1 MKRYRLTLPLMN
13 TESQTLQ
20 AFLDTLASRAP
31 TPGGGSGSALIG
43 AVGAALCGMVG
54 RLNDKKSGEAGP
66 LHDTIAKADALRARL
81 VELADADVAAFEELM
96 RCWQLPADAPDR
108 QQQMEAATVAA
119 TEAPL
124 AIMETAFDVMKIA
137 LEGLDKSKK
146 NCISDAG
153 VAGLAAH
160 ACLEGARLNVMINLP
175 GFTDAERRDAFR
187 KQADALRFEGKNLA
201 GEIRQRIDALYV

>member
-1 MKRYRLTLPLMN
+1 MSTD
-13 TESQTLQ
+13 SQSLQ
-20 AFLDTLASRAP
+20 SFLDNLASRAP
-31 TPGGGSGSALIG
+31 TPGGGSGSAIIG

-66 LHDTIAKADALRARL
+66 LHDTIAEADSLRARL
-81 VELADADVAAFEELM
+81 VELAAADVSAFEELM
-96 RCWQLPADAPDR
+96 RCWKLPDDAPDR
-108 QQQMEAATVAA
+108 LVQLEAATVAA

-124 AIMETAFDVMKIA
+124 AIMQTASDVMKLA
-137 LEGLDKSKK
+137 LQGLDKSKK

-175 GFTDAERRDAFR
+175 GFTDEARRDGFR
-187 KQADALRFEGKNLA
+187 KQADALRFEGGNLA
-201 GEIRQRIDALYV
+201 AEIRQRIDALYV

>member
-1 MKRYRLTLPLMN
+1 MSTD
-13 TESQTLQ
+13 SQTLQ
-20 AFLDTLASRAP
+20 SFLDTLASRAP
-31 TPGGGSGSALIG
+31 TPGGGSGSAIIG

-54 RLNDKKSGEAGP
+54 RLNDKKDGEAGP
-66 LHDTIAKADALRARL
+66 LHETIDKADALRARL
-81 VELADADVAAFEELM
+81 VELADADVAAFQDLM
-96 RCWQLPADAPDR
+96 RCWKLPADAPDR
-108 QQQMEAATVAA
+108 QQQMEAATIAA

-124 AIMETAFDVMKIA
+124 AIMQTAFDVMTLA

-175 GFTDAERRDAFR
+175 GFTDEARRDGYR

-201 GEIRQRIDALYV
+201 AEIRQRIDALYV